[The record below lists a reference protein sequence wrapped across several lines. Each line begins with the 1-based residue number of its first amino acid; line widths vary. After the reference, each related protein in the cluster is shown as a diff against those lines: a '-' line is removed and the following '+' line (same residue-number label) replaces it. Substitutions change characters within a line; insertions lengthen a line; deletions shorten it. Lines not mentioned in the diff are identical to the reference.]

1 MLIYYTTST
10 PPSTLAVCTHTLTKL
25 NKKQKQKINPE
36 TQLEL
41 DDSIG

>member
-10 PPSTLAVCTHTLTKL
+10 PPSTLAFCTHTLTKL
-25 NKKQKQKINPE
+25 NRKQKRNPE